1 MPELP
6 DVELVRRRLQ
16 DGIGGAII
24 TAAESS
30 DRHVLR
36 PQSPR
41 AFGRALAGRTVREV
55 NRRGKWLRFLLD
67 DDARLFSHLGMTG
80 WWVERDR
87 DSPKQRSERAR
98 IDVVR
103 GDGRPSS
110 VRYLD
115 SRRFGRLIVATEDI
129 PEWRSLGPDP
139 LVDGIRVRALVD
151 KLGRSRRAVKDALM
165 DQSVLAGVGNILA
178 TEALWRARI
187 DPRSRCDALSRGEI
201 GKIARGLDTALRHE
215 LAARERAAT
224 DDWLD
229 VFSVYGRAGEPCPRC
244 GSPIARVVLGGR
256 TTTFC
261 KRCQIRRGRRAA
273 GTKRRRPNVARRG
286 DVL

>member
-55 NRRGKWLRFLLD
+55 NRRGKWLRILLD

-87 DSPKQRSERAR
+87 DGRNSDRNAR

-103 GDGRPSS
+103 DDGRPSS

-129 PEWRSLGPDP
+129 REWRSLDP
-139 LVDGIRVRALVD
+139 IRV
-151 KLGRSRRAVKDALM
+151 
-165 DQSVLAGVGNILA
+165 
-178 TEALWRARI
+178 AR
-187 DPRSRCDALSRGEI
+187 
-201 GKIARGLDTALRHE
+201 H
-215 LAARERAAT
+215 
-224 DDWLD
+224 
-229 VFSVYGRAGEPCPRC
+229 
-244 GSPIARVVLGGR
+244 
-256 TTTFC
+256 
-261 KRCQIRRGRRAA
+261 
-273 GTKRRRPNVARRG
+273 
-286 DVL
+286 